1 MSPWAE
7 HMTKATSPYW
17 LHSSLLLTM
26 APYLTGVVGDTSV
39 WEASAHLSGK
49 S

>member
-7 HMTKATSPYW
+7 DMTKATSPYW

-26 APYLTGVVGDTSV
+26 TPYLTGVGDTSV
-39 WEASAHLSGK
+39 WEASAHVSGK